1 MVKVVV
7 QTRPLSKSRTG
18 AIIAKVFQA
27 AVTNWE
33 LKTPNHGFTIVTDNA
48 HNSLVYLRV
57 HLHLAQLLHTLL
69 QHSPSSPIPPM
80 SSRTAP
86 KHTPSNCARARIVW
100 DAERSH

>member
-69 QHSPSSPIPPM
+69 QHSPSSL
-80 SSRTAP
+80 SLQ
-86 KHTPSNCARARIVW
+86 
-100 DAERSH
+100 